1 LVFKYIQYL
10 NTPQHCLKCWV
21 VVIKAACFH
30 QFYRYYS
37 KT

>member
-1 LVFKYIQYL
+1 
-10 NTPQHCLKCWV
+10 
-21 VVIKAACFH
+21 VIKAAYFH